1 MNSSHTTQG
10 QTAWTSDLI
19 EHDNKNVDVG
29 DCGLFSTEYNC
40 RQTAPFC
47 LDHFNCLFFLSLPH
61 SRGGSSMH
69 CFVSHLTCR
78 CSEYQICAFGQV
90 LATAVPVQVRYTYW
104 ISKWIRE
111 VFHIVCSEIEKSQ
124 HQKHLLIKSGHYHMI
139 SVQWAVQNQHVSCC
153 ENMAIVKSIK
163 AVWNATM
170 RRSTSL
176 WSKHTRSNP
185 NWGHINTSMQLI
197 SLPEKE
203 NVGKSELK
211 WKEGGG
217 N

>member
-1 MNSSHTTQG
+1 MLTLVTVVYLAQSITVGRLHRFVLTIL
-10 QTAWTSDLI
+10 TA
-19 EHDNKNVDVG
+19 
-29 DCGLFSTEYNC
+29 F
-40 RQTAPFC
+40 
-47 LDHFNCLFFLSLPH
+47 FFLSLPH

-139 SVQWAVQNQHVSCC
+139 IVQWAVQTQHVSCC
-153 ENMAIVKSIK
+153 ENMAIIKSIT